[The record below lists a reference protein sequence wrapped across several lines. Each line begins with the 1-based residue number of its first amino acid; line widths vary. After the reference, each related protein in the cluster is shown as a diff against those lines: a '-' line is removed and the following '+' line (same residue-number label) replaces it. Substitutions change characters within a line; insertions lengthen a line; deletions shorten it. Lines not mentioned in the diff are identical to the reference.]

1 MISIFYE
8 FSLIL
13 ALIAC
18 YVILKLLVGKR
29 LYLSQEHYLTMREL
43 LLPLT
48 LVWVLTT
55 SRIVLNI
62 SIFPYFLLCVSVVS
76 LLVLLLR
83 KKEFNPWIFIHRF
96 FSLSYLL
103 LVLVGVTL
111 EILRIF
117 I

>member
-8 FSLIL
+8 LSLIL
-13 ALIAC
+13 ALIGC
-18 YVILKLLVGKR
+18 YIALKLVVGKR
-29 LYLSQEHYLTMREL
+29 LYYSEDSYITRREL

-55 SRIVLNI
+55 SRIVLNV
-62 SIFPYFLLCVSVVS
+62 SVFPYILFVVSLTS

-83 KKEFNPWIFIHRF
+83 QKDFNPWVFVHRF

-103 LVLVGVTL
+103 LVLVGVGL
-111 EILRIF
+111 EVARIF